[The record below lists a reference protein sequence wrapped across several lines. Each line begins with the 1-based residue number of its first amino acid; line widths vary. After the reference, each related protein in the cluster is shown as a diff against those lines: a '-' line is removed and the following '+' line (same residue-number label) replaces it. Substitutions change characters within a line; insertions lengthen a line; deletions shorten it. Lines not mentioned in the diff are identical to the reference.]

1 MSKEQELKNEESVN
15 SKEESTEVIQI
26 QKKKNL
32 KKNLAKIGIGA
43 GIIAVAVLMA
53 FGKNKKSD
61 SNEDKSNSDD
71 DSIVDSDAKE
81 V

>member
-1 MSKEQELKNEESVN
+1 MSKEQEIKNEESVN
-15 SKEESTEVIQI
+15 STEESAEVIQI
-26 QKKKNL
+26 QKKKSL

-61 SNEDKSNSDD
+61 SNEDRSNSDD
-71 DSIVDSDAKE
+71 DNIVDSDAEE

>member
-1 MSKEQELKNEESVN
+1 MSKEQEIKNEESVN
-15 SKEESTEVIQI
+15 STEESAEVIQH
-26 QKKKNL
+26 QKKKSL

-43 GIIAVAVLMA
+43 GIIAVAILMT

-61 SNEDKSNSDD
+61 SNEDESNSDD
-71 DSIVDSDAKE
+71 DSIVDSDAEE

>member
-1 MSKEQELKNEESVN
+1 MSKEQEIKNEESVN
-15 SKEESTEVIQI
+15 STEESAEVIQI

-61 SNEDKSNSDD
+61 SNEDRSNSDD
-71 DSIVDSDAKE
+71 DSIVDSDAEE

>member
-1 MSKEQELKNEESVN
+1 MSKEQELKNEKSVN
-15 SKEESTEVIQI
+15 SKEESAEVNQI
-26 QKKKNL
+26 QKKKSL

-61 SNEDKSNSDD
+61 SNEGESNSDD